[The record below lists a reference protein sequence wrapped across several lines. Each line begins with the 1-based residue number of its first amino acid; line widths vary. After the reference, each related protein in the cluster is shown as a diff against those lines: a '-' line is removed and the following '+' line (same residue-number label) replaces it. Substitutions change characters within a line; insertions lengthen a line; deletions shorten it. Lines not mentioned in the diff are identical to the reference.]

1 VPLSL
6 AFDLLTR
13 FLADNKEERMS
24 DRRLITTALV
34 FLLGASL
41 TALAAQTPPPTAQTS
56 RSTSA
61 STNAITVQG
70 CIQPSVNAVSATP
83 DAVAAGTSGSV
94 STATAYILASA
105 TKPAATSESSAGGSA
120 TVAPT
125 YQLSAQDSKLT
136 PHVGHKVE
144 ITGTLMSPNASAS
157 SRAAS
162 AAGLA
167 PAPTLKVENVKMIA
181 DTCTF

>member
-6 AFDLLTR
+6 AFTLLIR

-24 DRRLITTALV
+24 NRRLITTTLA

-41 TALAAQTPPPTAQTS
+41 TAVAAQTPSPTAQAA
-56 RSTSA
+56 RPTSA
-61 STNAITVQG
+61 PTDAITVQG

-94 STATAYILASA
+94 STATAYILARAIKPTGTTGTTASA
-105 TKPAATSESSAGGSA
+105 SAPIAS
-120 TVAPT
+120 T
-125 YQLSAQDSKLT
+125 YQLSAEDSKLT

-144 ITGTLMSPNASAS
+144 ITGMLVSPAPSAS
-157 SRAAS
+157 SHAAS
-162 AAGLA
+162 APGVA

-181 DTCTF
+181 DSCTP

>member
-13 FLADNKEERMS
+13 FLAHKKEERMS
-24 DRRLITTALV
+24 DRRLIPTSLA

-41 TALAAQTPPPTAQTS
+41 TALAAQTPSPTAQTTGS
-56 RSTSA
+56 NSA
-61 STNAITVQG
+61 PSNAITVQG

-94 STATAYILASA
+94 STATAYILTRSI
-105 TKPAATSESSAGGSA
+105 KPAATSGSNA
-120 TVAPT
+120 SGAAALAST
-125 YQLSAQDSKLT
+125 YQLSAEDSKLT

-144 ITGTLMSPNASAS
+144 ITGTLVSPNASAS

-167 PAPTLKVENVKMIA
+167 PAPTLKVENVKMMA
-181 DTCTF
+181 DTCTP